1 MSDTEEKPIAR
12 PPELPAGAV
21 LLKAAFAFPQSD
33 LWLLPGSP
41 ARVWKTW
48 YRGRS
53 PLQRRMG
60 RFLAARE
67 ARIMRA
73 LELTGRVPK
82 VLDMPR
88 ADTIEMVALA
98 GHTLTQAREDG
109 RPLPGIDFYRE
120 LDAFVADMHAA
131 GITHGDLR
139 PNNVF
144 YDPARPTSPMVID
157 FTQSLQFRVPPRFPS
172 SLLIRMARR
181 IDRARLAKAKYR
193 MLGEAALDDNER
205 RRLLSPPWYLRFGR
219 GIRRYLYRPLR
230 RRSKETGAR

>member
-73 LELTGRVPK
+73 LELTGRVL
-82 VLDMPR
+82 VVEGHGPR
-88 ADTIEMVALA
+88 ARA
-98 GHTLTQAREDG
+98 Q
-109 RPLPGIDFYRE
+109 IDFGDQVIWLVLR
-120 LDAFVADMHAA
+120 HAP
-131 GITHGDLR
+131 IEK
-139 PNNVF
+139 
-144 YDPARPTSPMVID
+144 I
-157 FTQSLQFRVPPRFPS
+157 
-172 SLLIRMARR
+172 
-181 IDRARLAKAKYR
+181 
-193 MLGEAALDDNER
+193 
-205 RRLLSPPWYLRFGR
+205 
-219 GIRRYLYRPLR
+219 
-230 RRSKETGAR
+230 